1 MRFRCSRSEPRTRQ
15 ETSAG
20 RSSRRWRRR
29 IARAAVLAA
38 SLLAAL
44 TVAAFSFELALPGVS
59 DAQSK
64 VAAIVRAHHGAL
76 LRLPLSAKLAKAIV
90 AVEDQHFYTN
100 VFVNVLSGA
109 SRAAVASL
117 ERSGDPGGSTIA
129 QQLAKQLYPQPPGL
143 GTTLQDLAL
152 GVKLSF
158 EYSKSEI
165 LDMYLNAIYY
175 GNGYWGASQAARGYF
190 GVSPDRLDWAEA
202 AMLAGLPQAPSAYN
216 PLEHYTLA
224 KQRQEHVLDQ
234 LVATDV
240 LTRRRADAAY
250 RALLPLRRTSNPAR

>member
-1 MRFRCSRSEPRTRQ
+1 MRFRCSTSAPRTRR
-15 ETSAG
+15 ESSAG
-20 RSSRRWRRR
+20 SSSRRRRR
-29 IARAAVLAA
+29 IAQAAVLAA

-44 TVAAFSFELALPGVS
+44 AVAAFSFELALPGVS

-76 LRLPLSAKLAKAIV
+76 LRLPLSAKLAKAVV

-129 QQLAKQLYPQPPGL
+129 QQLAKQLYPQQPGL

-165 LDMYLNAIYY
+165 LDNVWDYGFSGDPNIVETYISYLRKKIDEFDPPLIQTVRRV
-175 GNGYWGASQAARGYF
+175 GYC
-190 GVSPDRLDWAEA
+190 
-202 AMLAGLPQAPSAYN
+202 
-216 PLEHYTLA
+216 
-224 KQRQEHVLDQ
+224 
-234 LVATDV
+234 
-240 LTRRRADAAY
+240 
-250 RALLPLRRTSNPAR
+250 LRRPYD